1 MISWVPPLN
10 RGTTSAVAYYTV
22 QYKTLGT
29 WVEFR
34 AKIVDKTWY
43 LWTTASRGAVYSF
56 RVYSYSPSDVA
67 SEPSAVVR
75 FNTKGK
81 DSTFI

>member
-1 MISWVPPLN
+1 MNTGS
-10 RGTTSAVAYYTV
+10 TSAVAYYTV
-22 QYKTLGT
+22 HYKTLGT
-29 WVEFR
+29 WIEFQ
-34 AKIVDKTWY
+34 AKIVGKTWY
-43 LWTTASRGAVYSF
+43 LWTKASRGTVYSF
-56 RVYSYSPSDVA
+56 KVYGYSPSDVA